1 MDRTYST
8 HRGETENTSLQ
19 LRNLMGRSSYRSENN
34 IELDLKEIDSE
45 DVKWNDLVQDLIY
58 VMLMMNPCVG

>member
-1 MDRTYST
+1 VDRTYST